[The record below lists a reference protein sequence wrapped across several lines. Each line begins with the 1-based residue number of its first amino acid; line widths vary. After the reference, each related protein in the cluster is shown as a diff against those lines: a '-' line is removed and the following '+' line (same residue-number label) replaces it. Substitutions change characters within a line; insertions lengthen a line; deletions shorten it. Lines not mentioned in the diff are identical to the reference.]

1 MRSLLCTPV
10 DNLQQDKPC
19 VAAKFRCHSNTI
31 NSKSH
36 RLVNG
41 IDCAVTILMEETREI
56 SALFHLIDDPDEE
69 VFDTVSNRII
79 SFGKGIIPN
88 LEHLWETTP
97 VNVVQER
104 IELLIH
110 RLHFRDLTDEF
121 NDWNRHPDPD
131 LLTGALLVSKYF
143 YPDLSTGEVYSEIDK
158 MRRNIWLE
166 LNSYLTPLEQINVVT
181 TILYN
186 YYNLKGTEIKYEECN
201 DFLLNKVL
209 ETKKGNALSN
219 GILYLILTDLLDV
232 PVKAVSIPHQFVLGY
247 FDVAYDWQASSN
259 PPAVQFYVD
268 PVSGSIFT
276 QKEVDAYL
284 KKIEVANEPSFFRPI
299 EKKQVIRFLLQELA
313 RCFRDD
319 KNEYKRQELL
329 ILADS
334 LDIPPS
340 TH

>member
-1 MRSLLCTPV
+1 MRCLLCTPV

-31 NSKSH
+31 NGKSH

-41 IDCAVTILMEETREI
+41 ICCAVTTLMEETREI

-121 NDWNRHPDPD
+121 NDWNRHPEPD
-131 LLTGALLVSKYF
+131 LLTGALLVCKYF
-143 YPDLSTGEVYSEIDK
+143 YPELSTGDVYAEIDK

-186 YYNLKGTEIKYEECN
+186 YYNLKGTEIKYEEYN

-259 PPAVQFYVD
+259 PPSVQFYVD

-284 KKIEVANEPSFFRPI
+284 KKIEVASDPSFFRPI
-299 EKKQVIRFLLQELA
+299 EKKQVIKFLLQELA

-329 ILADS
+329 ILADA
-334 LDIPPS
+334 LDIPS
-340 TH
+340 SAQ